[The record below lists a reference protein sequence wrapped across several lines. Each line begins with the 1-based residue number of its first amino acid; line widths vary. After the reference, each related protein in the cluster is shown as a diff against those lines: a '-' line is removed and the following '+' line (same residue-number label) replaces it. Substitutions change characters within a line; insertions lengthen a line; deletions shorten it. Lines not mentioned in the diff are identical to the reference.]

1 MESLG
6 EFKSRQQSTSV
17 VELQFPSEEPAAV
30 TLREEDGLKKISDKA
45 ASFFPPSPL
54 CLDDPSSLAC
64 SVVVRPPSIHPSI
77 PISHL
82 ARIRL
87 PGEEATA
94 PLLPSS
100 LLFSSACLSNVQ
112 KCQKLPDKARKKKC
126 REGNGAID
134 PLAMI
139 GSRGIHI

>member
-94 PLLPSS
+94 PLLFSAPPRRACQTSKSAKNCQTRQERKSVEKGMGRSIPS
-100 LLFSSACLSNVQ
+100 L
-112 KCQKLPDKARKKKC
+112 
-126 REGNGAID
+126 
-134 PLAMI
+134 
-139 GSRGIHI
+139 

>member
-17 VELQFPSEEPAAV
+17 VELQFPSKESAAV
-30 TLREEDGLKKISDKA
+30 TSREKDGLKKISDKA

-54 CLDDPSSLAC
+54 CLDDPSPPPLA
-64 SVVVRPPSIHPSI
+64 SWSSSTFHPSI
-77 PISHL
+77 YPHIPSGTDTL
-82 ARIRL
+82 ARRRSHSSS
-87 PGEEATA
+87 
-94 PLLPSS
+94 PLLCA
-100 LLFSSACLSNVQ
+100 SSACLSNVQ

-139 GSRGIHI
+139 GSRAIHI